1 MSGGATGSLQ
11 NPEVLE
17 PVKRKAKRATLK
29 GPPPKLPYR
38 SGLQPDD
45 IGYSKRDAAR
55 TEHTK
60 DVRAKTT
67 IYSSK
72 VDYAKKAQDRLD
84 LESDKREERHA
95 KREASYIGID
105 GEGMEINGVHKYIL
119 LAWSSA
125 DGSKKD
131 YIENVH
137 GLSTVE
143 CLNFILDIPKG
154 LRPFAFAFNYDISMM
169 LSDVHSEAL
178 YLLFRPELRK
188 GKFGPRPLLWNGFL
202 LNLQGTKLTISRA
215 PYKGEKK
222 KKVPVV
228 SVWDIFKFFQSKF
241 TKALE
246 GWGVGTAKEIEEM
259 ERMKNLRGDF
269 KNVDYDSIRRYC
281 FDECEK
287 MAQLASTL
295 VEAHEE
301 AGLPLKTFYGA
312 GSTASLMLKAWGIG
326 DLSRNT
332 PEPMQDAVGR
342 AFFGGRFEHS
352 CIGHIPGPV
361 YGYDISSAYPY
372 QTYFLPCLEHGE
384 WTLTKDVKKARA
396 ARAACVH
403 YAYSKPIHE
412 DEAWA
417 PFPFRDEK
425 GSIIYPRM
433 SGGGWVWRDE
443 FFAGA
448 DLFPEV
454 EFVEAWIYTCKCRC
468 KPFGEI
474 ASHYMQRLKWGKEGK
489 GIVLKLGVN
498 SVYGKLAQSIG
509 DDPPFQCWIWAGI
522 ITSGTRAQILQ
533 LLALHK
539 DRKNMLA
546 VATDGVYT
554 RERLVATVPDEKNPW
569 TEKALKKAA
578 KIPDP
583 VSTKMESWVKKPL
596 GGWEEKTYVNGL
608 FFMRPG
614 IYFPLTGTEKEMLET
629 RARGIGKATMRE
641 SIRRMVDAWNSFGTS
656 DAVCNKLD
664 CKLVDPDTKK
674 NKGRNLHHVHLPNI
688 VRFHGAKTCLTKGVK
703 SGIITRSP
711 LYGQWRSREIVLRFD
726 PLPKRDQVLDD
737 RCTLPLRH
745 MEDGMSAIYKKSLLS
760 EEARQAK
767 LQQQESE
774 EQPQGEFDN
783 YFDMNLEAF
792 VEANR

>member
-1 MSGGATGSLQ
+1 MSG
-11 NPEVLE
+11 
-17 PVKRKAKRATLK
+17 KAKRSELR
-29 GPPPKLPYR
+29 GPPPKLPHR
-38 SGLQPDD
+38 SGLQPGD
-45 IGYSKRDAAR
+45 IGYCKRDDDR
-55 TEHTK
+55 TDNTK
-60 DVRAKTT
+60 EVRSKTT
-67 IYSSK
+67 AYRPK
-72 VDYAKKAQDRLD
+72 VGYEKKEQARLD
-84 LESDKREERHA
+84 AESDNREERHA
-95 KREASYIGID
+95 KREATYVGID
-105 GEGMEINGVHKYIL
+105 GEGMEIGGVHKYIL
-119 LAWSSA
+119 LAWSSS

-131 YIENVH
+131 YVENIH

-143 CLNFILDIPKG
+143 CLDFILRIPRG

-169 LSDVHSEAL
+169 LSDVNSETL
-178 YLLFRPELRK
+178 YLLFRPEMRK
-188 GKFGPRPLLWNGFL
+188 GKYGPRPLLWNGYL
-202 LNLQGTKLTISRA
+202 LNLQGTKFTVSRA
-215 PYKGEKK
+215 PFKGEKK
-222 KKVPVV
+222 KSVPKV

-246 GWGVGTAKEIEEM
+246 TWKIGSDKEIVEM

-269 KNVDYDSIRRYC
+269 KNVNYEEIRKYC

-301 AGLPLKTFYGA
+301 AGLPLKSFYGA

-372 QTYFLPCLEHGE
+372 QTFFLPCLEHGE
-384 WTLTKDVKKARA
+384 WTLTKSAAKARA
-396 ARAACVH
+396 AKAACVH
-403 YAYSKPIHE
+403 YQYRKPIHE

-468 KPFGEI
+468 RPFGEI
-474 ASHYMQRLKWGKEGK
+474 AAHYMQRLKWGKEGK

-509 DDPPFQCWIWAGI
+509 DNPPFQCWIWAGI
-522 ITSGTRAQILQ
+522 ITSGTRAQILE

-554 RERLVATVPDEKNPW
+554 REQLVTPKP
-569 TEKALKKAA
+569 T
-578 KIPDP
+578 
-583 VSTKMESWVKKPL
+583 STNMESWVQKPL
-596 GGWEEKTYVNGL
+596 GGWEEKIYDNGL

-641 SIRRMVDAWNSFGTS
+641 SIRRMVDAWNDFGTS
-656 DAVCNKLD
+656 NAVCNKVD
-664 CKLVDPDTKK
+664 CKLVDPNTKK
-674 NKGRNLHHVHLPNI
+674 NLGKNLHHVHLPNI
-688 VRFHGAKTCLTKGVK
+688 VRFHGAKTCLTKGGK
-703 SGIITRSP
+703 SGVITRSA

-726 PLPKRDQVLDD
+726 PLPKRDQVLED
-737 RCTLPLRH
+737 RRTLPLRH
-745 MEDGMSAIYKKSLLS
+745 MGNTLSSIYKKSLIS

-767 LQQQESE
+767 MQQAESQ
-774 EQPQGEFDN
+774 EQPQGEYDN
-783 YFDMNLEAF
+783 YFDMHLEAF
-792 VEANR
+792 VEASQ